1 MKINEETKDWI
12 DFGEIRCG
20 DVFRAEDD
28 DYYMKV
34 DGSRQYNAV
43 RVSTGQLAR
52 FGGELVSPV
61 RNAEIIIKFFERE
74 SKWN

>member
-20 DVFRAEDD
+20 DVFRTEDD

-34 DGSRQYNAV
+34 SGSSKHNAV
-43 RVSTGQLAR
+43 RVGTGQLAC

-61 RNAEIIIKFFERE
+61 RNAEMVIKF
-74 SKWN
+74 

>member
-12 DFGEIRCG
+12 DFGEIHCG
-20 DVFRAEDD
+20 DVFRTEDD

-52 FGGELVSPV
+52 FDGELVSPV
-61 RNAEIIIKFFERE
+61 RNAEMTIKF
-74 SKWN
+74 